1 MKPSATLAFV
11 LIILGALWLLK
22 STALLPDTTTLLA
35 ILLAGAGAGLLL
47 IDGITKSS
55 IVTNPMLI
63 YTGAAIYLF
72 DTSRL
77 RLSHSL
83 ALGMILLGLLMLIAR
98 SDRIP
103 ERRPRK

>member
-1 MKPSATLAFV
+1 MKPSATQAFI
-11 LIILGALWLLK
+11 LIILGVLWLLK

-35 ILLAGAGAGLLL
+35 ILLASAGAGLML

-72 DTSRL
+72 DANKL

-83 ALGMILLGLLMLIAR
+83 ALGMILLGILMLIAR

-103 ERRPRK
+103 ERRLKK